1 MKMLSA
7 LLRGITDFS
16 VISRGL
22 YYFTHI
28 PRAFP
33 EFGHRLFSFATK
45 GNKDAVTCDMV
56 NEESFLA
63 LSSNLVSLYNLTGSE
78 DLWKELHDASIKEG
92 MYGLGVILIS
102 KKSTCRLCGK
112 QLTAKTSRVVNV
124 MVYHKTRGSFMGC
137 RIPKV
142 CSNRSCKLIQHYG
155 YYTIGESKFY
165 DEDWQENDYL
175 LSSGKTAF
183 DMKLLRKFEVEIL
196 LGKLSFK
203 EKADIYNEMYAYD
216 ALITKAEDDREEDCK
231 KEKQRSVR

>member
-1 MKMLSA
+1 MLSS

-33 EFGHRLFSFATK
+33 EFGCRLFSFATK
-45 GNKDAVTCDMV
+45 GNKDAVTRDIV

-63 LSSNLVSLYNLTGSE
+63 LTSNLVSLYNLTGHE

-92 MYGLGVILIS
+92 MYGLGVVLMS
-102 KKSTCRLCGK
+102 GKSTCRLCSK

-124 MVYHKTRGSFMGC
+124 MVYHETRGSFMAS

-183 DMKLLRKFEVEIL
+183 DINLLRKFEVEIL

-203 EKADIYNEMYAYD
+203 EKADIYNEVNGYD
-216 ALITKAEDDREEDCK
+216 VPNTKAEDNVEEDCK
-231 KEKQRSVR
+231 KDKQRSLR